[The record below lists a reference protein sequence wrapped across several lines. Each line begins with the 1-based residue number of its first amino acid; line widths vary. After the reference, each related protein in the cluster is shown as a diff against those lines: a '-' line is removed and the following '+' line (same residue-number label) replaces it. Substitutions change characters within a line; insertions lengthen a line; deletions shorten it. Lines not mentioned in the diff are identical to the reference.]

1 MKLPVAEKVERLQT
15 LKEISTRLFKAQKYK
30 KAEKVYRR
38 IDKVFKQKDFRNTFC
53 QEDDRT
59 TIYRDAVETLSNLLL
74 INCTNLAVVCLKQSN
89 LKDALNFCDEALEND
104 HRSIKALY
112 LKGKVLVEMT
122 EFAKAISV
130 LQDLL
135 EIEPD
140 NKDAQALLA
149 KAQSLLK

>member
-30 KAEKVYRR
+30 KAEKIYRR

-53 QEDDRT
+53 REDDRT
-59 TIYRDAVETLSNLLL
+59 TVYRDAVETLSNLLL

-89 LKDALNFCDEALEND
+89 LKDALKFCDEALEND

-140 NKDAQALLA
+140 NKDAQALLT